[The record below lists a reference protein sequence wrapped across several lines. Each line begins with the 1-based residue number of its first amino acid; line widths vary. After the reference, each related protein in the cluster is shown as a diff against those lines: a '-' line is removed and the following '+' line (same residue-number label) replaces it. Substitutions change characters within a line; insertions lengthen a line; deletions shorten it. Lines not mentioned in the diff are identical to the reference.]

1 MRDKWHINDAPQAG
15 VLVGLLLGAL
25 LVAAVLAVALV
36 AAPGARL
43 LVGAPRGTLESSS
56 SKPPPTPS
64 LLGGPTFLE

>member
-36 AAPGARL
+36 AAPGVRL
-43 LVGAPRGTLESSS
+43 LVAAPLEISGSSS
-56 SKPPPTPS
+56 SKPQPTPS
-64 LLGGPTFLE
+64 LLGGPIFLE